1 MVIYEIYQR
10 YDTHV
15 LFTEPEDV
23 DDNFIDLNKIRVEGS
38 IREVE
43 PPEGF
48 KKPTTLGRTK
58 VVSVK
63 DVSIRPLKR
72 LYYY

>member
-1 MVIYEIYQR
+1 MKFMVIYEKYQR

-15 LFTEPEDV
+15 MFTEPEEV
-23 DDNFIDLNKIRVEGS
+23 ADNFIDLNKIRVDGS

-48 KKPTTLGRTK
+48 KRPTTQGRTK
-58 VVSVK
+58 VVSVTEE
-63 DVSIRPLKR
+63 SSRPLKR
-72 LYYY
+72 L

>member
-1 MVIYEIYQR
+1 MVLYEIYQR

-23 DDNFIDLNKIRVEGS
+23 DDNFIDLNKIRVDGS

-48 KKPTTLGRTK
+48 KKPTTQGRTN
-58 VVSVK
+58 VVSVTE
-63 DVSIRPLKR
+63 VNSRPWKR
-72 LYYY
+72 L

>member
-1 MVIYEIYQR
+1 M
-10 YDTHV
+10 
-15 LFTEPEDV
+15 FTEPEEVADK
-23 DDNFIDLNKIRVEGS
+23 FIDLNKIRVEGS

-48 KKPTTLGRTK
+48 KKPTTQGRTN

-63 DVSIRPLKR
+63 EVSIRPLKR
-72 LYYY
+72 S

>member
-1 MVIYEIYQR
+1 MIVLLYEIHLR

-15 LFTEPEDV
+15 MFTEPEEV
-23 DDNFIDLNKIRVEGS
+23 ADNFIDLNKIRVEGS

-48 KKPTTLGRTK
+48 KKPTTQGRTK
-58 VVSVK
+58 LVSFTEVR
-63 DVSIRPLKR
+63 SRPLKR
-72 LYYY
+72 L

>member
-1 MVIYEIYQR
+1 MIVLVLYEIHLR

-15 LFTEPEDV
+15 MFTEPEEV
-23 DDNFIDLNKIRVEGS
+23 ADNFIDLNKIRVEGS

-48 KKPTTLGRTK
+48 KKPTTQGRTN
-58 VVSVK
+58 VVSVTE
-63 DVSIRPLKR
+63 VNSRLWKR
-72 LYYY
+72 L

>member
-15 LFTEPEDV
+15 LFTEPEEV
-23 DDNFIDLNKIRVEGS
+23 DDNFIDLNKIRVDGS

-48 KKPTTLGRTK
+48 KKPTTQGRTN
-58 VVSVK
+58 VVSVTE
-63 DVSIRPLKR
+63 VNSRPWKR
-72 LYYY
+72 L

>member
-1 MVIYEIYQR
+1 MVLYEIYLR

-15 LFTEPEDV
+15 MFTEPEEV
-23 DDNFIDLNKIRVEGS
+23 ADNFIDLNKIRVEGS

-48 KKPTTLGRTK
+48 KKPTTQGRTK
-58 VVSVK
+58 LVSFTEVG
-63 DVSIRPLKR
+63 SIPLKR
-72 LYYY
+72 L

>member
-15 LFTEPEDV
+15 LFTEPEEV
-23 DDNFIDLNKIRVEGS
+23 DDNFIDLNKIRVDGS

-48 KKPTTLGRTK
+48 KKPTTQGRTN
-58 VVSVK
+58 VVCVTEVNS
-63 DVSIRPLKR
+63 RPWKR
-72 LYYY
+72 L

>member
-1 MVIYEIYQR
+1 MIVLVLYEIHLR

-15 LFTEPEDV
+15 MFTEPEEV
-23 DDNFIDLNKIRVEGS
+23 ADNFIDLNKIRVEGS

-48 KKPTTLGRTK
+48 KKPTTQGRTK
-58 VVSVK
+58 LVSFTEVR
-63 DVSIRPLKR
+63 SRPFKR
-72 LYYY
+72 L

>member
-1 MVIYEIYQR
+1 MVLYEIHLR

-15 LFTEPEDV
+15 MFTEPEEV
-23 DDNFIDLNKIRVEGS
+23 ADNFIDLNKIRVEGS

-48 KKPTTLGRTK
+48 KKPTTQGRTK
-58 VVSVK
+58 LVSFTEAK
-63 DVSIRPLKR
+63 SRPLKR
-72 LYYY
+72 L